1 MGLLSGEMSQL
12 LRCQAVLEAKAVQAG
27 EEWEGTPKLGRKD
40 GLQTAPSSLTT
51 CLYKQY
57 GQMKPAV
64 SGTREGQQSH
74 SSGPHRTLFGMF
86 VAV

>member
-1 MGLLSGEMSQL
+1 MSQL
-12 LRCQAVLEAKAVQAG
+12 LRCQAVLEAKAMQAG

-64 SGTREGQQSH
+64 SGPGRDSSH
-74 SSGPHRTLFGMF
+74 TAVAPTEHFFGMF